1 MRRVLI
7 GIAVLQLIAL
17 IGERA
22 KAEISFPYFENF
34 DDKVV
39 GNSFDDWD
47 SSLGTIL
54 GPDSRPFGENIP
66 FNENYL
72 FISGSQGQSSST
84 AFSEISENV
93 NLSLKF
99 CSLPNPNYDPPGA
112 FRGGADFLITAASE
126 YSRSPRIGVE
136 IEGEMWQSP
145 DDLEVYFLAEYLDG
159 SSLLSVPIGTIRH
172 GEIYSLDITLNPIT
186 ANIHLVGPS
195 TDIQYEYVLEQVF
208 SLLIHQ
214 IFLQHHLGMAI
225 VFAVS
230 EIFLYF

>member
-1 MRRVLI
+1 MSYQGDGDMRRVLI

-72 FISGSQGQSSST
+72 FISGS
-84 AFSEISENV
+84 I
-93 NLSLKF
+93 
-99 CSLPNPNYDPPGA
+99 C
-112 FRGGADFLITAASE
+112 FL
-126 YSRSPRIGVE
+126 
-136 IEGEMWQSP
+136 
-145 DDLEVYFLAEYLDG
+145 L
-159 SSLLSVPIGTIRH
+159 
-172 GEIYSLDITLNPIT
+172 
-186 ANIHLVGPS
+186 
-195 TDIQYEYVLEQVF
+195 
-208 SLLIHQ
+208 
-214 IFLQHHLGMAI
+214 
-225 VFAVS
+225 
-230 EIFLYF
+230 